1 MRPASSASSQQRERQ
16 RYGGGGGGMGKA
28 LVRGSCAHPG
38 MLWPRLTDV
47 GRRFFGN
54 DCAHF
59 KQKDGLLESLAQL
72 LEAEDRYC
80 GHKSLGR
87 QVGKQKHGC
96 RGASFG
102 AFYGSAT

>member
-1 MRPASSASSQQRERQ
+1 MRPASSASCQQRVLPAARPASSASSQQRERQ
-16 RYGGGGGGMGKA
+16 RYGGGGGGGGMGKA

-59 KQKDGLLESLAQL
+59 KQKD
-72 LEAEDRYC
+72 
-80 GHKSLGR
+80 
-87 QVGKQKHGC
+87 
-96 RGASFG
+96 
-102 AFYGSAT
+102 